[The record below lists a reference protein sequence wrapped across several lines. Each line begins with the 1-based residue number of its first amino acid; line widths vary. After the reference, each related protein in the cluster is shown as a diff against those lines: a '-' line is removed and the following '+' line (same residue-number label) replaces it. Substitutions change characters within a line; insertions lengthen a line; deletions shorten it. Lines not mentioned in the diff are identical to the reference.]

1 MFVCNVKVNGN
12 KLFKLFFLVVAIII
26 FVLFAIAVYKVFCG
40 NTTVNDE
47 IPIPEIA
54 NLSAQNYT
62 NVLKTVHENPNQYI
76 GQKIHFIG
84 YVHREIDFSEEE
96 FVLARDMVINK
107 ENDTVIV
114 GFLCKNKNAIKYKDH
129 AWVEITGTIQK
140 GFYHSEM
147 PIIEISDIK
156 EVEKPKEELVSPP
169 DDYYIPT
176 VNLF

>member
-1 MFVCNVKVNGN
+1 M
-12 KLFKLFFLVVAIII
+12 VV
-26 FVLFAIAVYKVFCG
+26 
-40 NTTVNDE
+40 
-47 IPIPEIA
+47 
-54 NLSAQNYT
+54 
-62 NVLKTVHENPNQYI
+62 
-76 GQKIHFIG
+76 
-84 YVHREIDFSEEE
+84 
-96 FVLARDMVINK
+96 NK

-114 GFLCKNKNAIKYKDH
+114 GFLCKYKNAKKFEDH
-129 AWVEITGTIQK
+129 TWVEITGTIQK